1 MNRNN
6 SYEKG
11 SNVTLLK
18 VIIYG
23 AVIFLTAI
31 FQSTVASRFG
41 FFGAT
46 PAIMLALTCGAAC
59 YEDERVSSVIGLASG
74 FCADALGNSGVSIL
88 PLVYALVGWF
98 GTRLAVTL
106 GKGRDGSSVGGRLI
120 VWTLMLAGAC
130 GIGMLTTAITLLL
143 TADRVYIIDMFLHIL
158 LPELAGT
165 FVFGY
170 PVGVIYMI
178 VYRKR
183 K

>member
-41 FFGAT
+41 FLGTT

-74 FCADALGNSGVSIL
+74 LCADALGKYCPVDAYIVEARNVEPEKEWPVCSQSHSLSIAKVVL
-88 PLVYALVGWF
+88 P
-98 GTRLAVTL
+98 R
-106 GKGRDGSSVGGRLI
+106 
-120 VWTLMLAGAC
+120 C
-130 GIGMLTTAITLLL
+130 GIVHHLYFKFTLRSLFVTDCGL
-143 TADRVYIIDMFLHIL
+143 VPKILATGNVALEQSVVLFVYDI
-158 LPELAGT
+158 
-165 FVFGY
+165 
-170 PVGVIYMI
+170 
-178 VYRKR
+178 
-183 K
+183 